1 MIKGI
6 PKTETIWLTRLT
18 EQQETYYITSKE
30 NDRNMYYLYRQDGDK
45 AIKIGRAKSPIEL
58 EEKYIDGGKSDDA

>member
-18 EQQETYYITSKE
+18 EWQETYYITSKE

-45 AIKIGRAKSPIEL
+45 AVKIGRAKSPTEL